1 LLDHTGG
8 GPLEK
13 LIVILAKALVD
24 KPEEVNVTLETQE
37 DGTLNY
43 QLKVASE
50 DVGKVIGKKGR
61 IANALRVIIKAAATK
76 ENKRAR
82 VQILD

>member
-1 LLDHTGG
+1 M
-8 GPLEK
+8 EE

-24 KPEEVNVTLETQE
+24 KPEEVNVTLETLD

-43 QLKVASE
+43 QIKVASE

-76 ENKRAR
+76 EKKRAR

>member
-1 LLDHTGG
+1 M
-8 GPLEK
+8 EE
-13 LIVILAKALVD
+13 LIVNLAKALVD

-37 DGTLNY
+37 DGTLLY

>member
-1 LLDHTGG
+1 M
-8 GPLEK
+8 EE
-13 LIVILAKALVD
+13 LIVYLAKALVD
-24 KPEEVNVTLETQE
+24 KPEEVNVTLETLE

-61 IANALRVIIKAAATK
+61 IANALRVIIKAAAMK
-76 ENKRAR
+76 ESKKAR

>member
-8 GPLEK
+8 GPLEE

-43 QLKVASE
+43 QIKVASE

-76 ENKRAR
+76 EKKRAR

>member
-1 LLDHTGG
+1 
-8 GPLEK
+8 LEE
-13 LIVILAKALVD
+13 LIVYLAKALVD
-24 KPEEVNVTLETQE
+24 KPEEVNVTLETLE

-61 IANALRVIIKAAATK
+61 IANALRVIIKAAAMK
-76 ENKRAR
+76 ESKKAR
-82 VQILD
+82 LQILD

>member
-1 LLDHTGG
+1 
-8 GPLEK
+8 LEE
-13 LIVILAKALVD
+13 LIVYLAKALVD
-24 KPEEVNVTLETQE
+24 KPEEVNVTLETLE

-61 IANALRVIIKAAATK
+61 IANALRVIIKAAAMK
-76 ENKRAR
+76 ESKKAR

>member
-1 LLDHTGG
+1 M
-8 GPLEK
+8 EE

-43 QLKVASE
+43 QIKVASE

-76 ENKRAR
+76 EKKRAR

>member
-1 LLDHTGG
+1 M
-8 GPLEK
+8 EE
-13 LIVILAKALVD
+13 LIVYLAKALVD
-24 KPEEVNVTLETQE
+24 KPEEVNVTLETLE

-61 IANALRVIIKAAATK
+61 IANALRVVIKASAMK
-76 ENKRAR
+76 ESKKAR
-82 VQILD
+82 LQILD

>member
-1 LLDHTGG
+1 M
-8 GPLEK
+8 EE

-24 KPEEVNVTLETQE
+24 KPEEVNVTLETQD

-43 QLKVASE
+43 QIKVASE

-76 ENKRAR
+76 EKKRAR

>member
-1 LLDHTGG
+1 
-8 GPLEK
+8 LEE

-24 KPEEVNVTLETQE
+24 KPEEVNVTLETLD

-43 QLKVASE
+43 QIKVASE

-76 ENKRAR
+76 EKKRAR

>member
-1 LLDHTGG
+1 M
-8 GPLEK
+8 EE
-13 LIVILAKALVD
+13 LIVYLAKALVD
-24 KPEEVNVTLETQE
+24 KPEEVNVTLETLE

-61 IANALRVIIKAAATK
+61 IANALRVIIKAAAMK
-76 ENKRAR
+76 ESKKAR
-82 VQILD
+82 LQILD

>member
-1 LLDHTGG
+1 M
-8 GPLEK
+8 EE

-24 KPEEVNVTLETQE
+24 KPEEVNVTLEKQE

>member
-1 LLDHTGG
+1 
-8 GPLEK
+8 LEE

-24 KPEEVNVTLETQE
+24 KPEEVNVTLETLD

-43 QLKVASE
+43 QIKVASE

>member
-1 LLDHTGG
+1 M
-8 GPLEK
+8 EK

>member
-1 LLDHTGG
+1 M
-8 GPLEK
+8 EE

-43 QLKVASE
+43 QIKVASE